1 MTAGVAPAATIGPE
15 FLIRKP
21 VLQNSSS
28 DDRGPDRGYERG
40 AVRQSGRRRTSALAV
55 VIVVQAL
62 CAVFFVADVLAD
74 FHWVGLDMH
83 TGFEAAVA
91 LALVLGVVFG
101 ALEMRR
107 TLERTRRAEAAL
119 SLASGAFAELVEAYF
134 ERWGLTPSEAE
145 VALLALKGFEVAEI
159 AKLRGAAAGTVRAQ
173 LTRVYA
179 KSGLSNRTQLVCLF
193 IEDLLDRPVA
203 QNEQGEGIQ
212 AAGKKLG

>member
-1 MTAGVAPAATIGPE
+1 MTDSAAKDS
-15 FLIRKP
+15 LQP
-21 VLQNSSS
+21 VLGSEK
-28 DDRGPDRGYERG
+28 D
-40 AVRQSGRRRTSALAV
+40 AVRPRGRRRASALAL
-55 VIVVQAL
+55 VIAVQAL

-101 ALEMRR
+101 SLEMRR

-159 AKLRGAAAGTVRAQ
+159 AKFRGAAAGTVRAQ
-173 LTRVYA
+173 LARVYA
-179 KSGLSNRTQLVCLF
+179 KAGLSNRTQLVCLF
-193 IEDLLDRPVA
+193 IEDLLDQPLA
-203 QNEQGEGIQ
+203 PGQQGKE
-212 AAGKKLG
+212 AAASSQELG